1 MKHTNLCPKCRS
13 NDIVRIDGSVGAY
26 GTGNNVILGSTV
38 FSAVKVHRCIC
49 CSCGY
54 TEEWIDADDLDK
66 IKFSK
71 KAKR

>member
-13 NDIVRIDGSVGAY
+13 TDIVRIDGSVGAY
-26 GTGNNVILGSTV
+26 GTGNNVILGNTV
-38 FSAVKVHRCIC
+38 FSAVKVHRYIC

-54 TEEWIDADDLDK
+54 TEEWIDTDDLDR